1 MFKKLFFR
9 EKKCVNTHT
18 IFYEELDTFPPYL
31 LFKAKIRGDFYGFN
45 IIAFR
50 RMYELALKNRKAMTN
65 PHDPFNRKISNKIIK
80 RAKKF
85 WKKKSRKYYRIII
98 AKMLEYN
105 YSTIQLNWPK
115 PLSSYPKN
123 LRLRWII
130 NPIINDPHSSLA
142 SFNIYYNGRPL
153 HPGYYYIPR
162 YMEIGD
168 SAKECD
174 NDTKYKYYENKI
186 DTASTT
192 FIGIWYINQLWTNKK
207 LITNPVIRSD
217 GKLNIIKLFE
227 PLLNPNYWNVTKDNN
242 YTNETF
248 KLWITFV
255 ENLKNQ

>member
-1 MFKKLFFR
+1 
-9 EKKCVNTHT
+9 
-18 IFYEELDTFPPYL
+18 
-31 LFKAKIRGDFYGFN
+31 
-45 IIAFR
+45 
-50 RMYELALKNRKAMTN
+50 
-65 PHDPFNRKISNKIIK
+65 
-80 RAKKF
+80 
-85 WKKKSRKYYRIII
+85 
-98 AKMLEYN
+98 
-105 YSTIQLNWPK
+105 
-115 PLSSYPKN
+115 
-123 LRLRWII
+123 
-130 NPIINDPHSSLA
+130 
-142 SFNIYYNGRPL
+142 
-153 HPGYYYIPR
+153 
-162 YMEIGD
+162 MEIGD

-242 YTNETF
+242 YTNKTF

>member
-18 IFYEELDTFPPYL
+18 IFYEDLSTFPPYL

-50 RMYELALKNRKAMTN
+50 RMYKLALENRKAMTN

-85 WKKKSRKYYRIII
+85 WKRKSRKYSRMIIK
-98 AKMLEYN
+98 KMVEYN
-105 YSTIQLNWPK
+105 YSTIQFNWPK
-115 PLSSYPKN
+115 PLPPYPKN
-123 LRLRWII
+123 LILKWTI
-130 NPIINDPHSSLA
+130 NPHSSLV
-142 SFNIYYNGRPL
+142 SFNIYWNGRPL
-153 HPGYYYIPR
+153 HPGHYYIPR

-168 SAKECD
+168 SAEECD
-174 NDTKYKYYENKI
+174 DSNIYEYYENKI

-192 FIGIWYINQLWTNKK
+192 FIGIWYINQLWIKKK
-207 LITNPVIRSD
+207 LITNPVIRPD

-227 PLLNPNYWNVTKDNN
+227 PLLNPNYWNITIDNN

-248 KLWITFV
+248 RLWIEFV

>member
-123 LRLRWII
+123 LRLDGLLIRLLMILIHRLHLLIYITMDDLYIRDII
-130 NPIINDPHSSLA
+130 IYLDIWKLVIQLKSVIMILNIN
-142 SFNIYYNGRPL
+142 I
-153 HPGYYYIPR
+153 
-162 YMEIGD
+162 M
-168 SAKECD
+168 
-174 NDTKYKYYENKI
+174 KI
-186 DTASTT
+186 
-192 FIGIWYINQLWTNKK
+192 K
-207 LITNPVIRSD
+207 LI
-217 GKLNIIKLFE
+217 LHQQH
-227 PLLNPNYWNVTKDNN
+227 LLVSGILINYGLTK
-242 YTNETF
+242 
-248 KLWITFV
+248 
-255 ENLKNQ
+255 NLSQIQ